1 MGGKLLECRLVG
13 HLEDGNSAIPALI
26 PFGPILELESALLFV
41 RVPFAALPG
50 AVPDA
55 LRDELLT
62 ATEERLGELLCFTT
76 AADEV
81 EIESVDAVELVDA
94 APRGSLWF

>member
-1 MGGKLLECRLVG
+1 MLECRLVG

-26 PFGPILELESALLFV
+26 PFGPILELQSPLLFV
-41 RVPFAALPG
+41 RVPLAALSG

-55 LRDELLT
+55 LQDELLT
-62 ATEERLGELLCFTT
+62 ATEERLAELLCFTT

-81 EIESVDAVELVDA
+81 EIGSVDAVEPVDA

>member
-1 MGGKLLECRLVG
+1 MGGTLLECRLVG
-13 HLEDGNSAIPALI
+13 HLEDGNPAIPTLI
-26 PFGPILELESALLFV
+26 PFDPILELESALLFV
-41 RVPFAALPG
+41 RVPFAALSG

-81 EIESVDAVELVDA
+81 EIGIVDAVEMVDA
-94 APRGSLWF
+94 APRGSLWL